1 MALNLAST
9 TTITPT
15 TVGQA
20 ITTTPTAV
28 VSNSSGSGH
37 IMKVNSLY
45 VSNVNG
51 SAAATVNVDV
61 YKNATTAYRIAY
73 QVSIPAGAALS
84 LIDKVLYL
92 QENDSL
98 RLTASANSY
107 LEAVCSYE
115 DLS

>member
-1 MALNLAST
+1 MALNLANT
-9 TTITPT
+9 ATITAT

-20 ITTTPTAV
+20 ITNSATAI

-37 IMKVNSLY
+37 IMKINSLY
-45 VSNVNG
+45 ISNVNG
-51 SAAATVNVDV
+51 TTAATVTVDV

-73 QVSIPAGAALS
+73 QVSIPAGVGLS
-84 LIDKVLYL
+84 IIDKVIYL

-98 RLTASANSY
+98 RLTASVNSY

>member
-1 MALNLAST
+1 MALNLSNT
-9 TTITPT
+9 TTIAPK

-20 ITTTPTAV
+20 ITTTATAI
-28 VSNSSGSGH
+28 VSNSSGSNH
-37 IMKVNSLY
+37 IMKINSLY

-51 SAAATVNVDV
+51 SAAATINVDV
-61 YKNATTAYRIAY
+61 YKNAATAYRVAY
-73 QVSIPAGAALS
+73 LVSIPAGAAIS
-84 LIDKVLYL
+84 IIDKVLYL
-92 QENDSL
+92 EENDSL